1 MPNEVFVHVL
11 PATQVLNLEIVEG
24 LFTRSDF
31 IIFHFEKF
39 ATWPF
44 RQNTVYG
51 KTSGEPV
58 ADWTFTIFNRRR
70 ILANFRMA
78 SSVPATPLDNGW
90 GIKIQKIGMAC
101 WSAKEWR
108 IQLMSSAS
116 EIPKET
122 CEHFNAIKMCEIFPD
137 ILCEKVP

>member
-78 SSVPATPLDNGW
+78 SSVPATPLDKGVGN
-90 GIKIQKIGMAC
+90 QNPEDRYGMLVRKGMED
-101 WSAKEWR
+101 STHVF
-108 IQLMSSAS
+108 S
-116 EIPKET
+116 
-122 CEHFNAIKMCEIFPD
+122 F
-137 ILCEKVP
+137 